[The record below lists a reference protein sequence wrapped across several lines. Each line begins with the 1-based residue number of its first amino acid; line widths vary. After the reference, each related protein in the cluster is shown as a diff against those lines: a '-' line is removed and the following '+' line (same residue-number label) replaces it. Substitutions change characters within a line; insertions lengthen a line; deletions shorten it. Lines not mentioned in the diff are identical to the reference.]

1 MKHAAVI
8 LLLICATTI
17 ATAQPQPSDAPL
29 LLGGGVGALF
39 SWHEGTVSIGDGRY
53 DCCSFGAGNGTGF
66 MAQAGVL
73 LRLAPALRLR
83 VGLGWEAAPADFDE
97 VRLSYPVLGTGNVPE
112 LADLDERLEASVS
125 MATVDA
131 RVLVELAGT
140 GLYLGAGPA
149 LHLPLAKEYTH
160 SETIAGPSG
169 VRYID
174 GSVSKELRRGEF
186 DEMSTFLSLR
196 LGAGALVSAGERFV
210 VNPDLFY
217 SIPLSDLRSE
227 SEWSVSGFS
236 LSVNV
241 FVAL

>member
-8 LLLICATTI
+8 LLLFCATTI
-17 ATAQPQPSDAPL
+17 VSAQAQPSDAPL

-53 DCCSFGAGNGTGF
+53 DCCSFGAANGTGLT
-66 MAQAGVL
+66 AQAAVL
-73 LRLAPALRLR
+73 LRLAPSLRLR
-83 VGLGWEAAPADFDE
+83 VGLGWEAAPADFDD
-97 VRLSYPVLGTGNVPE
+97 VRLSYPVLGAGDVPE

-149 LHLPLAKEYTH
+149 LHLPLSKEYTLR
-160 SETIAGPSG
+160 ETIVGPPG
-169 VRYID
+169 VRYVH
-174 GSVSKELRRGEF
+174 GGVSRELHRGEF